1 MANAK
6 MLPCDAAAIRAVPGS
21 AACAARQRWVLV
33 AAVLGS
39 TLAFVDESVVNVALP
54 KMESDLHTTLAA
66 MQWVINA
73 YTLCMSA
80 LLLIGGA
87 TADQFGR
94 RRVFLIGVVVFA
106 AASLGCGLAPDVQ
119 ILIGA
124 RALEGLGAALLVPC
138 ALALIGAAY
147 DEKERGAAIG
157 IWSGASAI
165 AAGAAPL
172 LGGAL
177 VDHLS
182 WRAIFLINPLLAVPT
197 IWITLRHVPESRDPQ
212 ASTALDWRGALLAIA
227 GLGSLVYGLIAAS
240 DRGWGYPRVIAPLV
254 AGAALLGSFVLAE
267 RHNRA
272 AMMPPELFRSR
283 TFSGV
288 NLLTL
293 LLYGGLG
300 GAFFFLP
307 FLLIQ
312 ARGYSATAAGAAYLP
327 FTIVLG
333 VLSRWSGGLMD
344 RFGARAPLVIGPA
357 ITAAGFVLLSSGNAT
372 YPSVLV
378 SMTVLGIG
386 MTITVAPLTTAV
398 LNAVPAHRTG
408 VASGINNAVASVG
421 SLLLIAILGTLA
433 LAVFDRSLDYQLAYG
448 DTSPAVRLAVQ
459 SARGG
464 LVMPSLPA
472 SLPAQER
479 ERAHAIIA
487 DSLIHTVRLALWT
500 AAALALAGALAA
512 ALTIPPRD
520 RQAARE
526 PAANAADS

>member
-1 MANAK
+1 MANPK

-21 AACAARQRWVLV
+21 AACAARRRWVLV

-106 AASLGCGLAPDVQ
+106 VASLGCGLAPDVQ

-227 GLGSLVYGLIAAS
+227 GLGSLV
-240 DRGWGYPRVIAPLV
+240 
-254 AGAALLGSFVLAE
+254 
-267 RHNRA
+267 
-272 AMMPPELFRSR
+272 
-283 TFSGV
+283 
-288 NLLTL
+288 
-293 LLYGGLG
+293 
-300 GAFFFLP
+300 
-307 FLLIQ
+307 
-312 ARGYSATAAGAAYLP
+312 
-327 FTIVLG
+327 
-333 VLSRWSGGLMD
+333 
-344 RFGARAPLVIGPA
+344 
-357 ITAAGFVLLSSGNAT
+357 
-372 YPSVLV
+372 
-378 SMTVLGIG
+378 
-386 MTITVAPLTTAV
+386 
-398 LNAVPAHRTG
+398 
-408 VASGINNAVASVG
+408 
-421 SLLLIAILGTLA
+421 
-433 LAVFDRSLDYQLAYG
+433 
-448 DTSPAVRLAVQ
+448 
-459 SARGG
+459 
-464 LVMPSLPA
+464 
-472 SLPAQER
+472 
-479 ERAHAIIA
+479 
-487 DSLIHTVRLALWT
+487 
-500 AAALALAGALAA
+500 
-512 ALTIPPRD
+512 
-520 RQAARE
+520 
-526 PAANAADS
+526 